1 MSGPCCCKSYVQAAL
16 VLGIVFHFLNI
27 LGCLLEFKNVLSGQ
41 NYEKFI
47 FCFVG
52 ALFSFSLIHGA
63 FKREA
68 TAILVWTISEVV
80 YCIIYV
86 GLAILHAKAM
96 ITGCNMIHFG

>member
-1 MSGPCCCKSYVQAAL
+1 MPGPCCCKSYIQAAL
-16 VLGIVFHFLNI
+16 VLGIVFLVLNI
-27 LGCLLEFKNVLSGQ
+27 LGCLSEFKNLGDL
-41 NYEKFI
+41 FI
-47 FCFVG
+47 ICFFG
-52 ALFSFSLIHGA
+52 ALFSISLIYGA
-63 FKREA
+63 VKHEA